1 MFCSTIIPTIG
12 RDTLRRTVCSV
23 LDQTLTDWELILVDD
38 GTTDG
43 ATAIARNFAAGH
55 PDRISVIEH
64 PERRLCEAL
73 KLAASSTTARK
84 PE

>member
-1 MFCSTIIPTIG
+1 MAENPTDRGPLVSVIMIFLNG
-12 RDTLRRTVCSV
+12 EKYIAEAIESV

-43 ATAIARNFAAGH
+43 ATEIARDFAARH

-64 PERRLCEAL
+64 RGTRTWE
-73 KLAASSTTARK
+73 
-84 PE
+84 